1 MSDKTI
7 GEYEL
12 VTLTAADYDQVRALW
27 ETAGLSIR
35 PYGRDSAEQFARQM
49 AAGTQ
54 TALGVRAGDRVIG
67 VVLATHDGR
76 KGWINRL
83 AVHPDFRR
91 KGIGRMLVEQAERV
105 LRAQGLQIIAAL
117 IEDGNT
123 ASLALFEQAGY
134 TRHPDIHYLT
144 KRDSQDV

>member
-1 MSDKTI
+1 MSGETI

-27 ETAGLSIR
+27 ETAGLPIR
-35 PYGRDSAEQFARQM
+35 PHGRDSAEQFARQM

-54 TALGVRAGDRVIG
+54 TVLGVQAGDRVIG

-105 LRAQGLQIIAAL
+105 LRAQGLQIVAAL
-117 IEDGNT
+117 IDDGNT